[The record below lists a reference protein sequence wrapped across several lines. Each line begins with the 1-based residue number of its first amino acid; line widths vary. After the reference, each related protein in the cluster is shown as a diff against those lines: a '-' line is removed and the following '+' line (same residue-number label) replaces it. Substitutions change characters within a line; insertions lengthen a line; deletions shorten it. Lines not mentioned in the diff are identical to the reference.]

1 MTALLYGIIQTTAYN
16 NRFELGPNQPTDE
29 VAVFASVHHPNQV
42 AIADDGENFMF
53 RGSRNQAG
61 LAAAFSQFAAEDCL
75 SVPHA
80 PNDVTDHLELI
91 GKMFTAAAELPPDP
105 GEPATPI
112 TESIARVKTR
122 LGQHL
127 YKTKQLALWDNACAV
142 TGITDRALLRASHAK
157 PWHDPTITDAE
168 RLDPANG
175 FPLAVHLDALFDQG
189 LITFADDGSMLLS
202 PQLSS
207 TAIELYNLSSDL
219 HLRRQLTDK
228 QLAYLTYHRKNVYQ
242 NDSIGGVG
250 S

>member
-16 NRFELGPNQPTDE
+16 NRFEQGPNQPTDE

-61 LAAAFSQFAAEDCL
+61 LAAAFPQWAAEDCL

-80 PNDVTDHLELI
+80 PNDITDHLELI
-91 GKMFTAAAELPPDP
+91 GKMFTAAAELPSDP

-127 YKTKQLALWDNACAV
+127 YKVKQLALWDNACAV

-175 FPLAVHLDALFDQG
+175 FPLAVHLDVLFDQG
-189 LITFADDGSMLLS
+189 LITFADDGSLLLS

-207 TAIELYNLSSDL
+207 AAISLYNLSSDL
-219 HLRRQLTDK
+219 HLRQPLSDK
-228 QLAYLTYHRKNVYQ
+228 QRTYLAYHRQHVYR
-242 NDSIGGVG
+242 SAV
-250 S
+250 

>member
-1 MTALLYGIIQTTAYN
+1 MW
-16 NRFELGPNQPTDE
+16 
-29 VAVFASVHHPNQV
+29 
-42 AIADDGENFMF
+42 
-53 RGSRNQAG
+53 
-61 LAAAFSQFAAEDCL
+61 
-75 SVPHA
+75 
-80 PNDVTDHLELI
+80 
-91 GKMFTAAAELPPDP
+91 TAANRD
-105 GEPATPI
+105 GSGKPATPI

-122 LGQHL
+122 LGQYL
-127 YKTKQLALWDNACAV
+127 YKVKQLALWDNACAV

-228 QLAYLTYHRKNVYQ
+228 QLAYLTYHRENVYTC
-242 NDSIGGVG
+242 
-250 S
+250 